1 MSLIFLAC
9 VSTVAQSD
17 IQPLLLER
25 YLIMALWEE
34 TAQKITLKIQRRKI
48 SAEEVTQSALDRLA
62 SVNPSINAVVDRF
75 DQDALHEAQQIDA
88 KLNAGKTVGIL
99 AGVPVTVKVNVDQ
112 IGRATTN
119 GVRIQKDQIAQKD
132 NPVVANLRRAGAI
145 IIGRTNTPAF
155 HFDSLHAIPFT
166 VILKIH

>member
-1 MSLIFLAC
+1 
-9 VSTVAQSD
+9 
-17 IQPLLLER
+17 
-25 YLIMALWEE
+25 MALWEE
-34 TAQKITLKIQRRKI
+34 TAQKITLKIQRREI

-75 DQDALHEAQQIDA
+75 DQDALHEAQKIDA
-88 KLNAGKTVGIL
+88 KLSAGETVGIL

-119 GVRIQKDQIAQKD
+119 GVRLQKNQIAQED

>member
-1 MSLIFLAC
+1 
-9 VSTVAQSD
+9 
-17 IQPLLLER
+17 
-25 YLIMALWEE
+25 MALWEE
-34 TAQKITLKIQRRKI
+34 TAQTIALKIQRREI
-48 SAEEVTQSALDRLA
+48 SVEEVTQSALDRLA